1 MSELS
6 VDAASATPVYRQIVE
21 QVRYLVEGG
30 GLRPGDRLPPVR
42 QLADNLGINR
52 NTVAKAYA
60 TLRELRVIETKGAS
74 GTTIAAHPPSSSVGW
89 GSSSAGSGS
98 SSAGWGSSSVGS
110 GSSSLGSG
118 SSAGALRD
126 AVEEAVRGGMSPE
139 AVRDAAYALARR
151 AAAEVRAVFA
161 ECNEERASAFAK
173 ELSGR
178 LRADVRPS
186 LLTELDTSTTDADL
200 VITTFFHLAEVRR
213 WAHTS
218 GRDVETVAVVVAP
231 HIRTLMKVADLPEGA
246 RVGVRYSTVH
256 QAEQVR
262 DWLATAG
269 RAEVVVVPYDS
280 TELRP
285 DLTMLVVPSEDPAL
299 GTVAG
304 PDTELVEFGNVLD
317 EGSIHM
323 VGTVLDEI
331 RSRSSV

>member
-30 GLRPGDRLPPVR
+30 GLRAGDRLPPVR
-42 QLADNLGINR
+42 QLADNLGVNR

-60 TLRELRVIETKGAS
+60 TLRELRVIETRGAS
-74 GTTIAAHPPSSSVGW
+74 GTTIAAHAPRQHAEGT
-89 GSSSAGSGS
+89 GD
-98 SSAGWGSSSVGS
+98 
-110 GSSSLGSG
+110 
-118 SSAGALRD
+118 ALRD
-126 AVEEAVRGGMSPE
+126 AVEEAVRHGMSPE
-139 AVRDAAYALARR
+139 AVRDAAYALAQR

-178 LRADVRPS
+178 LSADVRPS
-186 LLTELDTSTTDADL
+186 LLTELETATTDADL

-231 HIRTLMKVADLPEGA
+231 HIRTLMKVAELPEGS

-269 RAEVVVVPYDS
+269 PAEVVVVPYES
-280 TELRP
+280 TEPRTDLR
-285 DLTMLVVPSEDPAL
+285 MLVVPSEDPAL
-299 GTVAG
+299 GEIAG
-304 PDTELVEFGNVLD
+304 PDTEVVEFGNVLD
-317 EGSIHM
+317 EGSIQM
-323 VGTVLDEI
+323 VGTVLAEI
-331 RSRSSV
+331 RSRLSFDLGQPR

>member
-30 GLRPGDRLPPVR
+30 GLRAGDRLPPVR
-42 QLADNLGINR
+42 QLADNLGVNR

-74 GTTIAAHPPSSSVGW
+74 GTTIAAHAPRRHAEGTDD
-89 GSSSAGSGS
+89 
-98 SSAGWGSSSVGS
+98 
-110 GSSSLGSG
+110 
-118 SSAGALRD
+118 ALRD
-126 AVEEAVRGGMSPE
+126 AVEEAVRRGMSPE

-186 LLTELDTSTTDADL
+186 LLTELDTATTDTGL

-231 HIRTLMKVADLPEGA
+231 HIRTLMKVAELPEGS

-269 RAEVVVVPYDS
+269 RAEVVVVPYDG
-280 TELRP
+280 TESRTDLR
-285 DLTMLVVPSEDPAL
+285 MLVVPSEDPAL
-299 GTVAG
+299 GEVAG
-304 PDTELVEFGNVLD
+304 PDTEVVEFGNVLD
-317 EGSIHM
+317 EGSIQM

-331 RSRSSV
+331 RSRPSV